1 MDKHFLNQHFSD
13 LFDQNTQRTVGRGG
27 GRGQRR
33 RGGHQG
39 TKTNERPGDF
49 LVHDAE
55 RLTISDKDEHKEGTE
70 KESDKV
76 TPTEKLVRKCQA
88 IH

>member
-1 MDKHFLNQHFSD
+1 
-13 LFDQNTQRTVGRGG
+13 LFNDTQRTGR

-39 TKTNERPGDF
+39 GRTSERPGDF

-55 RLTISDKDEHKEGTE
+55 RLTISDKDEHKEETA
-70 KESDKV
+70 KEGDKV
-76 TPTEKLVRKCQA
+76 TPTEKHVRKYQI